1 MLRGRAGRLRSNKMP
16 LVAAFM
22 DAPPA
27 PPRPPLGYPWSM
39 EIMLHESPLP
49 DLPPAPLVEDHPAPA
64 ATPALRFGPIVIDP
78 PVVLAPMAGVTD
90 APFRVLCA
98 SYCGGLFVNQMV
110 TARAFL
116 QGHARTVDLT
126 RLHPAERVRSLQL
139 YGTDP
144 KTLGEAVRRLVGE
157 GLVDHIDM
165 NFGCPAPKVTR
176 NGGGAALPFK
186 RRLLGAI
193 IGTAARAA
201 RDASGGRV
209 PLTVKFRLGIDD
221 AHLTY
226 LDTGRI
232 ARDEGA
238 AALALHA
245 RTALQHYAPPA
256 HWDHIARLKAA
267 VPDIPVLGN
276 GDIFAP
282 HEALEMMRLTGCDG
296 VVIGRGCLGRPWFFR
311 DLADAFAGRPI
322 QAPPTL
328 GEVAAVI
335 RRHLELLRAWC
346 NEPAE
351 MEWRIQSFRKH
362 LIWYFAGYP
371 VGPALRK
378 RAVHVRS
385 DAEVES
391 ILDDLDPHAVLAENA
406 GRVVRSHGGALR
418 RVVLPQGWLADPD
431 EDLRLDPALE
441 EMGSG
446 G

>member
-1 MLRGRAGRLRSNKMP
+1 
-16 LVAAFM
+16 
-22 DAPPA
+22 
-27 PPRPPLGYPWSM
+27 M
-39 EIMLHESPLP
+39 ETSFLASPLL
-49 DLPPAPLVEDHPAPA
+49 DLTPASGLAHDLQPAPA
-64 ATPALRFGPIVIDP
+64 PALRFGPIAIDP

-98 SYCGGLFVNQMV
+98 SFGGGLFVNQMV
-110 TARAFL
+110 TARAYL
-116 QGHARTVDLT
+116 DGHYHTLDLARF
-126 RLHPAERVRSLQL
+126 HPAERVRSLQL

-176 NGGGAALPFK
+176 SGGGAALPYK
-186 RRLLGAI
+186 RRLLAAI

-201 RDASGGRV
+201 REASGGRV

-232 ARDEGA
+232 AREEGA

-256 HWDHIARLKAA
+256 HWDAIARLKAA

-282 HEALEMMRLTGCDG
+282 QDALAMMRATGCDG

-311 DLADAFAGRPI
+311 DLADAFAGRPP
-322 QAPPTL
+322 APPPSL
-328 GEVAAVI
+328 GGVADVI
-335 RRHLELLRAWC
+335 RRHLDLLRDWC
-346 NEPAE
+346 VEPAE
-351 MEWRIQSFRKH
+351 MDWRIQGFRKH
-362 LIWYFAGYP
+362 LVWYFAGYP
-371 VGPALRK
+371 LGGALRK

-385 DAEVES
+385 AEDVEA
-391 ILDDLDPHAVLAENA
+391 ILSELDPEAVLAENA

-418 RVVLPQGWLADPD
+418 RVMLPQGWLRDPD
-431 EDLRLDPALE
+431 EELRLDPALE